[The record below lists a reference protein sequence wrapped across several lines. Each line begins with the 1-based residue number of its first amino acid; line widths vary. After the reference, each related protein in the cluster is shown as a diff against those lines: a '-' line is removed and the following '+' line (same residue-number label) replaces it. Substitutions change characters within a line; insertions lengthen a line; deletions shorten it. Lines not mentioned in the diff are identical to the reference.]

1 MYRKIIFAISIFL
14 LMSFFCA
21 AQKNEVYDS
30 ALINKKTE
38 QIIGNWYYSNKEKD
52 TFVIR
57 IDKIPIKQLLHK
69 QAEFY
74 FNTAIVWVYYKKG
87 GIVLDSGIKKYAPD
101 KYNNTNWTLSGSY
114 IDYRKSFV
122 LTYTDKNLGSVCM
135 VKLVRLSKRKLL
147 WEVKYDIERE
157 NKRHNFF
164 YPEKLVLRRMKKHL
178 L

>member
-1 MYRKIIFAISIFL
+1 MRRWIMLSVFL
-14 LMSFFCA
+14 VSASLCM

-38 QIIGNWYYSNKEKD
+38 QIIGTWYYCNKEKD

-69 QAEFY
+69 QAEFW

-101 KYNNTNWTLSGSY
+101 KYNNTNWALSGSY
-114 IDYRKSFV
+114 IDYRKAFV
-122 LTYTDKNLGSVCM
+122 LTYTDNVLGRVCM
-135 VKLVRLSKRKLL
+135 VKLVRLNKKKLQ
-147 WEVKYDIERE
+147 WEVKYDIDEE

-164 YPEKLVLRRMKKHL
+164 YPEKLVLRRMKKNL